1 MANKMPKRLQ
11 RKRIKGYRFPE
22 GAIYIGRWSKWG
34 NPFTKERY
42 GRGGAVDMF
51 QNYIGHPNSPLGF
64 EPEEIEELRGKDLMC
79 WCSLDEACHGDV
91 LLRIANA

>member
-1 MANKMPKRLQ
+1 MAKRIQ

-34 NPFTKERY
+34 NAFKKERY

-91 LLRIANA
+91 LLRIANG

>member
-1 MANKMPKRLQ
+1 MAKRIQ
-11 RKRIKGYRFPE
+11 RKRVKGRRTPL
-22 GAIYIGRWSKWG
+22 GAVYVGRWSKWG

-91 LLRIANA
+91 LLRIANG